1 MRNISTKRIISD
13 KELPAK
19 KGSEISTLNVIL
31 RKVTLCFLGVG
42 DCYMPFS
49 VPSLEATKDDLPEIE
64 INAYCIVD
72 QAV

>member
-31 RKVTLCFLGVG
+31 RKVTLVFLVLVTVT
-42 DCYMPFS
+42 CLFL
-49 VPSLEATKDDLPEIE
+49 SLRLRQRKMIFLKLK
-64 INAYCIVD
+64 
-72 QAV
+72 

>member
-31 RKVTLCFLGVG
+31 QKVTFVFLVLVTVT
-42 DCYMPFS
+42 CLFL
-49 VPSLEATKDDLPEIE
+49 SLRLRQRKMIFLKLK
-64 INAYCIVD
+64 
-72 QAV
+72 

>member
-19 KGSEISTLNVIL
+19 KGSEISTLSVIL
-31 RKVTLCFLGVG
+31 RKVTLVFLVLVTVT
-42 DCYMPFS
+42 CLFLS
-49 VPSLEATKDDLPEIE
+49 LSLEATKDDLPEIE

>member
-31 RKVTLCFLGVG
+31 RKVTLVFLVLVTVT
-42 DCYMPFS
+42 CLFLS
-49 VPSLEATKDDLPEIE
+49 LSLEATKDDLPEIE

>member
-19 KGSEISTLNVIL
+19 KRVGNINLECYFTESHS
-31 RKVTLCFLGVG
+31 CFLGVG

>member
-31 RKVTLCFLGVG
+31 RKVTLVFLVLVTFT
-42 DCYMPFS
+42 CLFLS
-49 VPSLEATKDDLPEIE
+49 LSLEATKDDLPEIE